1 MYLTLEEK
9 IEHLQSA
16 SMELAR
22 SEGNNILADHKA
34 ALEQILED
42 HKTVALRQ
50 AELSVKAETNNGK
63 QQINKAM
70 AKSQTD
76 LKREQGNCQ
85 TKLKNKLFDRVRVL
99 LGEFMNTP
107 EYKEVLVKYILQAK
121 QFAGTERMT
130 VYINPSDEALKEMLE
145 AKTGVTLTIS
155 KEDFMGGARAVIHDR
170 NILIDHSFLA
180 ALDTEY
186 DKFLFSGGE
195 QND

>member
-1 MYLTLEEK
+1 MTLEEK

-34 ALEQILED
+34 ALDQIFED

-76 LKREQGNCQ
+76 LKRDQGNSQ
-85 TKLKNKLFDRVRVL
+85 TKLKSKLFDRVRVL

-107 EYKEVLVKYILQAK
+107 EYEDVLVKYILQAK
-121 QFAGTERMT
+121 HFAGEERMT
-130 VYINPSDEALKEMLE
+130 VYINPSDEALKETLE

-155 KEDFMGGARAVIHDR
+155 KEDFMGGARAVIHER